1 MYRVQGEETIG
12 LIQEN
17 DCSFSGLGAMRVK
30 HFGAYRDPIGAT
42 SVYPRM
48 NLESVSFLACAM
60 KVWVLRRV
68 WDCILTPG
76 KPFELSEVLHVKTLA
91 LNA

>member
-1 MYRVQGEETIG
+1 MHRVRSEETIW
-12 LIQEN
+12 LIQEKG
-17 DCSFSGLGAMRVK
+17 CLFSGLRAMLVK

-48 NLESVSFLACAM
+48 NLESVSSLACAM

-76 KPFELSEVLHVKTLA
+76 KPFELSEVLHVETLA
-91 LNA
+91 LND